1 MDIQTAF
8 QELALAV
15 KRIVN
20 DRIRRYGINPK
31 VGKNTLEGSELQKSL
46 QVNATDDG
54 IELQI
59 ANYWEFVS
67 RGWKRTHNYPGTM
80 TLFVR
85 NIDNWVR
92 RNNIRFGNMKQS
104 QIVYIIIRN
113 IMENGLKSRPFMV
126 YDDSGDLTAMIPELE
141 KYMDKWFETL
151 FNSILNDLNNYFKD

>member
-92 RNNIRFGNMKQS
+92 RKNIRFGNMKQS

-113 IMENGLKSRPFMV
+113 IMENGLKSR
-126 YDDSGDLTAMIPELE
+126 I
-141 KYMDKWFETL
+141 
-151 FNSILNDLNNYFKD
+151 

>member
-92 RNNIRFGNMKQS
+92 RKNIRFGNMKQS

-126 YDDSGDLTAMIPELE
+126 YDDSGDLTTMIPELE